1 MVQASGEQGEM
12 RRGMTRASSE
22 MELVAHKKQVL
33 LAAHG
38 GVWDAHSSVE
48 RAVLMKAAIHS
59 MTEAGLDEEVA
70 QKVFELDSA
79 AVARILEAAANCAQ
93 DASPRGDS
101 SDALLRVARE
111 YGLVQG
117 EREQAVR
124 SEGAGAAAEGAAGE
138 RQEAALQ
145 EKTAPQTPPQPDL
158 RAPRPPGM
166 GDERSPPVGELLIT
180 DDYLRSIHSPQSPQK
195 SWTPEQEVAA
205 LSLKDPGSGG
215 KLTAGRP
222 QALVDRAGS
231 SGGTVEDGA
240 STAMAPVE
248 GVGEKRGRKR
258 GESAR
263 TGRGV
268 DGEEKEEGTFDLVF
282 SQLEIL
288 RLLQVVLR

>member
-1 MVQASGEQGEM
+1 
-12 RRGMTRASSE
+12 MTIA
-22 MELVAHKKQVL
+22 
-33 LAAHG
+33 
-38 GVWDAHSSVE
+38 
-48 RAVLMKAAIHS
+48 
-59 MTEAGLDEEVA
+59 
-70 QKVFELDSA
+70 A
-79 AVARILEAAANCAQ
+79 AVRVGNTAGISRQCSWSDDL
-93 DASPRGDS
+93 PRACD
-101 SDALLRVARE
+101 VCV
-111 YGLVQG
+111 LV
-117 EREQAVR
+117 
-124 SEGAGAAAEGAAGE
+124 S
-138 RQEAALQ
+138 
-145 EKTAPQTPPQPDL
+145 
-158 RAPRPPGM
+158 
-166 GDERSPPVGELLIT
+166 
-180 DDYLRSIHSPQSPQK
+180 SPQSPQK